1 MHKVKTQKISKVVD
15 KVKKLFYAKS
25 LQILLW
31 IQVSFQF
38 SYISPT
44 NSDVCLN
51 ISVIINDMTSVWII
65 A

>member
-44 NSDVCLN
+44 NSYVCLN